1 MMFISIFNDVLGPV
15 MRGPSS
21 SHTAGSYRIAR
32 LARSLLGEAPVRAK
46 LTFDPRGS
54 YAQTFRQQGADLAFA
69 AGFLDRPITDDRFRE
84 MLDIADAEGLDLS
97 FAVESLPGAEHPNT
111 VRIELEG
118 GGEARCF
125 LTAES
130 TGGGGVRIRELEG
143 FPVEI
148 TGKSHDIF
156 IRAAKES
163 AESVVKILS
172 DSDPGVTGVKIPVIA
187 GMGEDVLVAA
197 YGTDMPFSLQG
208 SQAPDV
214 PKKASGDFPDL
225 HGLVRRLASLPGV
238 RSVRLAEPVF
248 FVRRGDPPFTS
259 GADMIAFAETQGKS
273 LGEVAIAYESTVLG
287 LSEAEVLMEMAAR
300 FEVMRTSVMEGLA
313 GRGDWMQQLRP
324 TAAKILEAE
333 KKGTLPAGGL
343 HTRAAARA
351 MAVMHMTNS
360 AGIVCAA
367 PTGGSAGTLPGAA
380 VTLAEDMGFP
390 EDRVLLALFAA
401 SAVGLIIALRATFA
415 AEVAGCQVEIGAAGA
430 MAAAAVV
437 EAAGGTAR
445 QAADAAAIALQNTM
459 GSVCDLVQGACEIP
473 CHTRNAAAAA
483 SAFVCAD
490 LILGGYD
497 NPIPLD
503 ETVDASLASGRMLPS
518 ELRCTSRG
526 GIAVA
531 PSALTLPNLRAQT
544 AASSTKKRN

>member
-1 MMFISIFNDVLGPV
+1 M
-15 MRGPSS
+15 
-21 SHTAGSYRIAR
+21 A
-32 LARSLLGEAPVRAK
+32 
-46 LTFDPRGS
+46 FDPLGS

-69 AGFLDRPITDDRFRE
+69 AGFLDRPLTDDRFRE
-84 MLDIADAEGLDLS
+84 MLELAAVVGLNLS
-97 FAVESLPGAEHPNT
+97 FAVEPLPGAEHPNT

-118 GGEARCF
+118 GGEARCV

-130 TGGGGVRIRELEG
+130 TGGGGVRIRELDG

-148 TGKSHDIF
+148 SGKSHDIF
-156 IRAAKES
+156 IRTAKES

-172 DSDPGVTGVKIPVIA
+172 GSGPGVKVPVIA

-197 YGTDMPFSLQG
+197 YGANVPVSSRESAESAGPAEGSRSGRPFDDLRTLLESL
-208 SQAPDV
+208 S
-214 PKKASGDFPDL
+214 
-225 HGLVRRLASLPGV
+225 GV
-238 RSVRLAEPVF
+238 RSVRVAEPVF
-248 FVRRGDPPFTS
+248 FVQRGDPPFAS
-259 GADMIAFAETQGKS
+259 GADMITFAEAQGKS
-273 LGEVAIAYESTVLG
+273 LGEAAIAYESAVLG
-287 LSEAEVLMEMAAR
+287 LSEAEVLAEMAAR
-300 FEVMRTSVMEGLA
+300 FEVMQASVKEGLE

-333 KKGTLPAGGL
+333 EKGTLPAGGL
-343 HTRAAARA
+343 HTRAASRA

-367 PTGGSAGTLPGAA
+367 PTGGSAGTLPGVA
-380 VTLAEDMGFP
+380 VTLAEDMGYT
-390 EDRVLLALFAA
+390 EDQVLRALFAA

-445 QAADAAAIALQNTM
+445 QVADAAAIALQNTM

-473 CHTRNAAAAA
+473 CHTRNAVAAA

-503 ETVDASLASGRMLPS
+503 ETVDASLAAGRMLPP

-531 PSALTLPNLRAQT
+531 PSALSLPNLRAQT
-544 AASSTKKRN
+544 AGSSTKESK

>member
-1 MMFISIFNDVLGPV
+1 MTFISIFNDVLGPV

-32 LARSLLGEAPVRAK
+32 LARSLFSEAPARAK

-54 YAQTFRQQGADLAFA
+54 YAQTFRQQGADLAFVV
-69 AGFLDRPITDDRFRE
+69 GFLDRPLTDDRFRE

-118 GGEARCF
+118 GGGSRCV

-130 TGGGGVRIRELEG
+130 TGGGGVRIREIEG

-148 TGKSHDIF
+148 SGKTGDVFVWTK
-156 IRAAKES
+156 KES
-163 AESVVKILS
+163 AQAVVKILS
-172 DSDPGVTGVKIPVIA
+172 NSGPDINASEIA
-187 GMGEDVLVAA
+187 GKGDEVLVAA
-197 YGTDMPFSLQG
+197 YGANVPPEGSCGGRPFDDL
-208 SQAPDV
+208 
-214 PKKASGDFPDL
+214 KA
-225 HGLVRRLASLPGV
+225 RLASLPGV
-238 RSVRLAEPVF
+238 RSVRVAYPVF
-248 FVRRGDPPFTS
+248 FVRRGDPPFSS
-259 GADMIAFAETQGKS
+259 GADMIAFAEAQGKS
-273 LGEVAIAYESTVLG
+273 LGEAAIAYESAVLG
-287 LSEAEVLMEMAAR
+287 LSEAEILAEMAAR
-300 FEVMRTSVMEGLA
+300 FEVMRMSVKEGLA

-367 PTGGSAGTLPGAA
+367 PTGGSAGTLPGVA

-390 EDRVLLALFAA
+390 EDRVLRALFAA
-401 SAVGLIIALRATFA
+401 SAAGLIIAQRATFA

-531 PSALTLPNLRAQT
+531 PSALALPSLRAE
-544 AASSTKKRN
+544 